1 MPRPPVVAISST
13 AEIIRG
19 SLRVRLNTAY
29 VRAVE
34 QAGALPLVVPP
45 LAQLAHVGALLD
57 RADALLLTGGEDVD
71 PAHYGAEPHPALG
84 ELNRERDATE
94 LALVAAA
101 HERTLPT
108 LAVCRGVQLLN
119 VALGGTL
126 IQDLPSERPSDVPHD
141 SDGERSRRVHE
152 VRVAAGSRLAR
163 ALGATALR
171 VNSFHHQVVDRI
183 APSLRATAW
192 SSDGLI
198 EGVETGD
205 DAWWVL
211 GVQWHP
217 EEMTETPEPWD
228 RDLFG
233 ALSARAG
240 SR

>member
-19 SLRVRLNTAY
+19 SLRVRLNSAY

-94 LALVAAA
+94 LALVTAA
-101 HERTLPT
+101 HERSLPT

-126 IQDLPSERPSDVPHD
+126 IQDVPSERPSDVPHD

-152 VRVAAGSRLAR
+152 VRVAAGSRLA
-163 ALGATALR
+163 
-171 VNSFHHQVVDRI
+171 Q
-183 APSLRATAW
+183 
-192 SSDGLI
+192 
-198 EGVETGD
+198 
-205 DAWWVL
+205 
-211 GVQWHP
+211 
-217 EEMTETPEPWD
+217 
-228 RDLFG
+228 
-233 ALSARAG
+233 RAG
-240 SR
+240 SDRAAREFISPSGGGSDRSVAASDRVVVRRTDRRAWRRVTTPGGCSACSGTRRR